1 MLFKPV
7 EESLKKGEA
16 DDMDSALFEALVE
29 SYKNSNHWSTRRQ
42 ILSLYVIIVCFMV
55 EGAEVLRRKNTRI
68 YVAPEKLDNF
78 LTFITSSAV
87 VQDMPFGERTEK
99 LS

>member
-1 MLFKPV
+1 
-7 EESLKKGEA
+7 
-16 DDMDSALFEALVE
+16 
-29 SYKNSNHWSTRRQ
+29 
-42 ILSLYVIIVCFMV
+42 MV

-68 YVAPEKLDNF
+68 YVAPEKLDHF
-78 LTFITSSAV
+78 LTFITGSAV